1 MDDVPMNLTVAR
13 NMLKSLKVKVDTAAS
28 GLECLSLIQKKRYH
42 LIFMDHMMPGMDGIE
57 VFHKITEMPESKNRD
72 VPVVMLTANAISGMK
87 GEYLSEGFKDYLSK
101 PMRGRDL
108 EAMIKKYL
116 PKELIQEFSEDA
128 EEEEKKGLSKLIPEI
143 DTDIGISYCGGTSEI
158 YMEVLKEYC
167 EKNGLE
173 EIKSSFEAKDWKNYR
188 VHVHTLKGTSLT
200 VGLTELFEMAK
211 EVETAVKEENYPLVM
226 EKHPGMVKKYEDILE
241 KLAKCL

>member
-1 MDDVPMNLTVAR
+1 M
-13 NMLKSLKVKVDTAAS
+13 
-28 GLECLSLIQKKRYH
+28 
-42 LIFMDHMMPGMDGIE
+42 
-57 VFHKITEMPESKNRD
+57 
-72 VPVVMLTANAISGMK
+72 
-87 GEYLSEGFKDYLSK
+87 
-101 PMRGRDL
+101 
-108 EAMIKKYL
+108 
-116 PKELIQEFSEDA
+116 
-128 EEEEKKGLSKLIPEI
+128 
-143 DTDIGISYCGGTSEI
+143 
-158 YMEVLKEYC
+158 
-167 EKNGLE
+167 E